1 MRERMRA
8 TLEDAAKRDLRRVH
22 QDGPGAAHWP
32 AHPSSLAALV
42 RRDYLDHKRLTSK
55 NGRPVDVWTIT
66 ELGREVLKGLTAWIP
81 DDKPEF
87 MAPGGGRTKDH
98 SRSVDR
104 DPQMGAMP
112 ILDADSL
119 KTKWRRQSEKA
130 RLASLERKF
139 RARQA
144 AEKARY
150 AA

>member
-1 MRERMRA
+1 MRSA
-8 TLEDAAKRDLRRVH
+8 LEAASRQDLRRVH
-22 QDGPGAAHWP
+22 DGPGSAPWP
-32 AHPSSLAALV
+32 AHPSTLHALV
-42 RRDYLDHKRLTSK
+42 GRGWLEHKRLTSK
-55 NGRPVDVWTIT
+55 KGLPVDVWTCT
-66 ELGREVLKGLTAWIP
+66 DLGREVLKGLTAWLP
-81 DDKPEF
+81 DDKPQF
-87 MAPGGGRTKDH
+87 MAPGGGRTTDH

-104 DPQMGAMP
+104 DPLMGAMP

-130 RLASLERKF
+130 RLASLARKV